1 MAREQELP
9 QHSTPC
15 RQADPP
21 SPFHKC
27 WRLKNL
33 HTWHEIIPIRLRTI
47 IKTEKLAHMTWTYMI
62 ANGLCAIILIFGHC
76 QNSDVK
82 LKLNLS
88 ESKKQKCCHFGKPR
102 ALSLHWPLMANNSNT
117 RAFYI
122 FTQFDFI
129 TFFLGLY
136 QVSGPTWMSKTWS
149 SKHFTRNSHNR
160 EAPHKDFRCSNRE
173 GEGGW
178 FLSSAKLFNLE
189 VSTSNNPVK
198 MIFTFCPST
207 LKYCKSSFLV
217 F

>member
-1 MAREQELP
+1 MLP
-9 QHSTPC
+9 FWQTS
-15 RQADPP
+15 
-21 SPFHKC
+21 
-27 WRLKNL
+27 
-33 HTWHEIIPIRLRTI
+33 
-47 IKTEKLAHMTWTYMI
+47 
-62 ANGLCAIILIFGHC
+62 
-76 QNSDVK
+76 
-82 LKLNLS
+82 
-88 ESKKQKCCHFGKPR
+88 
-102 ALSLHWPLMANNSNT
+102 ALSLHWSLMANNSNT

-189 VSTSNNPVK
+189 VNTSNNPVK

-207 LKYCKSSFLV
+207 LKRPHYLIFLFFKPSSSGVFKNPKSLLRKTTKQSDKHGFNHMINTSSHPV
-217 F
+217 PRRPRR